1 MDLATRY
8 ELTGSVMCDCFI
20 AGELNLTGNS
30 GQILAPLYKK
40 SPGSIE
46 FVYELNGLAG
56 GVVSLSVN
64 AIDMIN
70 SSLLILDGDNTSVL
84 VEKKG
89 LLVLV
94 SR

>member
-1 MDLATRY
+1 
-8 ELTGSVMCDCFI
+8 MCGRFI
-20 AGELNLTGNS
+20 AAGRNLTANS

-64 AIDMIN
+64 AIGMLN
-70 SSLLILDGDNTSVL
+70 SSLVVLDGDNTTVL

-89 LLVLV
+89 LLVLE
-94 SR
+94 